1 MIYSVEADEETIEAE
16 YGLVGQVV
24 NSDEAE
30 VQSRLPASKSLG
42 KEPPNLVATHD
53 RSCRSPKENPDRMGP
68 GLGKYITCPV
78 TTKLSLAPP
87 FKSMLLRDSQS

>member
-53 RSCRSPKENPDRMGP
+53 RSCRSPKENPDRMGS
-68 GLGKYITCPV
+68 GSREV
-78 TTKLSLAPP
+78 HNLSSYNKIIASPAL
-87 FKSMLLRDSQS
+87 

>member
-1 MIYSVEADEETIEAE
+1 VIYSVEADEETIEAE

-42 KEPPNLVATHD
+42 KEPPNLGRDPRQKLPLAKRKPGPHGSGSREVHNLSSYNKIIA
-53 RSCRSPKENPDRMGP
+53 SPA
-68 GLGKYITCPV
+68 L
-78 TTKLSLAPP
+78 
-87 FKSMLLRDSQS
+87 